1 MPSAIASKVPGAQG
15 DRYKCRLLEFF
26 AKSLQ
31 ASIETRY
38 NEGFFGLRLRIYYQ
52 QQSLRYLV
60 PRVTSNMIP
69 NYLVLNQTFKSVT
82 EFKILYM
89 GRFLCFVTLS

>member
-1 MPSAIASKVPGAQG
+1 MHWGFLRSLNKKMPSAIASKLPGAQG

-38 NEGFFGLRLRIYYQ
+38 NEGFYGLRTRIYYQ

-60 PRVTSNMIP
+60 PRVTGIN
-69 NYLVLNQTFKSVT
+69 VVF
-82 EFKILYM
+82 
-89 GRFLCFVTLS
+89 